1 MSALPQRPI
10 TILIAALGGEGGGV
24 LADWII
30 AAAAAQGY
38 PVQSTSIPG
47 VAQRT
52 GATTY
57 YVELFPAHELGE
69 RRPVMALTPAPG
81 YVDVVVSSEL
91 LESGRAMLHGY
102 VTPERTTLIASTHR
116 VYTVNEKMHMGDG
129 RFDSGRIL
137 EAAQTMARRAI
148 LFDMQEIAA
157 RCGTMISAVL
167 FGALAGSGALP
178 VPRGACEDAIRK
190 GGRGAEAS
198 LKGFGLGYAHACG
211 EAQPAHPEE
220 LKRWR
225 AQPSERVRKTFPG
238 ETHKILEEGVSRML
252 DFQDRDYANLY
263 LDRLD
268 PIAKLEREHE
278 GGAGIERTG
287 QAGAGTAFT
296 GLAGTGIERNGRA
309 VAGMERTGQSDTRM
323 ERNGRAVAGMER
335 NGQAVAGME
344 RNGQAVAGMERNG
357 QAVAGMERNG
367 QAVAQGYTLTS
378 ETGRFLAL
386 WMSYEDLVR
395 VADLKSRS
403 SRFERVRAEVG
414 AKAHEPVHIIEYLK
428 PGVEE
433 VAAVLPP
440 FLSKRL
446 LAWTGKRGL
455 TYKLNVG
462 IHLKS
467 TSVMGFIVLRL
478 MAALRPLRRMSARYA
493 EEQALI
499 ERWLRAV
506 RDAAARDLG
515 LALEIALCARLIK
528 GYGDTNRRAKA
539 SFVRI
544 LDTLVDGSAPQDDRA
559 RALDDRA
566 RAMAIGKARAAALA
580 DAEGLSLEQSLAT
593 HGIVPMPPQAKPIQ
607 FLRRPAN
614 KRKAA

>member
-309 VAGMERTGQSDTRM
+309 VAGMER
-323 ERNGRAVAGMER
+323 
-335 NGQAVAGME
+335 
-344 RNGQAVAGMERNG
+344 NG